1 MGYKT
6 QWSRREA
13 ILRINEAVEKGK
25 SPIDPDYAPADLI
38 ESMVNFLL
46 PCWRFVSV
54 KTTGYK
60 IEFLGMDTVESP
72 SYFFS
77 IILIFNF
84 THFIKMKILEKN
96 AFTEI

>member
-46 PCWRFVSV
+46 PRWR
-54 KTTGYK
+54 
-60 IEFLGMDTVESP
+60 
-72 SYFFS
+72 
-77 IILIFNF
+77 
-84 THFIKMKILEKN
+84 
-96 AFTEI
+96 